1 MPTARP
7 AATAERMSGHPRTP
21 YGPHDQPAHRRA
33 VTRCSKT
40 GRQRRSLELVPRH
53 VPAHWPALPRP
64 AACGQQARPAAARGH
79 RAAARPAR
87 LPRSDGASLPANRAG
102 WLAPTRY
109 LQPAD
114 DLAGVVHPARS
125 RATQAPPPRRQGALI
140 EAAIL
145 GGGLPRR
152 PGAKATR
159 DTAMPAH
166 SRTLFP
172 EWRQHSPARFPCR
185 GPAQA
190 NRARRT
196 PQLTP
201 PRPAPDPGRY
211 RPMRQCDGHWQ
222 RHHTRVTDHPLGP
235 HNACSA
241 QR

>member
-1 MPTARP
+1 MPRQNTGKTAARWQSGAWINSTPRHDADSPLSGYRGTYERPPQDTIWTARSARP
-7 AATAERMSGHPRTP
+7 APGGDPR
-21 YGPHDQPAHRRA
+21 
-33 VTRCSKT
+33 SKT
-40 GRQRRSLELVPRH
+40 GRQRRSLELVLGH

-114 DLAGVVHPARS
+114 DLAGVVHPAPS
-125 RATQAPPPRRQGALI
+125 RAAQAPPPRRQGALI

-145 GGGLPRR
+145 GGGLARR

-172 EWRQHSPARFPCR
+172 EWRQPSPARFPCR

-190 NRARRT
+190 NRTRRVHCEADAR
-196 PQLTP
+196 P
-201 PRPAPDPGRY
+201 
-211 RPMRQCDGHWQ
+211 
-222 RHHTRVTDHPLGP
+222 
-235 HNACSA
+235 
-241 QR
+241 